1 MSGHWCVIDMEWS
14 LSFTSFLAHYLHIPK
29 ICLCYWPIVLVW
41 QRWMQDYEWI
51 SQAKENFW
59 NISENYMCI
68 YMYGGYP
75 CDIEQRDTKIIKEKP
90 HHPQTNNFKLFH
102 FSTIQSNQYIHMS
115 SSLSKDSL
123 QLLLRMSKTLQKP
136 LFCIYYITS

>member
-1 MSGHWCVIDMEWS
+1 MSESVKQKKTFDIYQKTTCVYI
-14 LSFTSFLAHYLHIPK
+14 
-29 ICLCYWPIVLVW
+29 
-41 QRWMQDYEWI
+41 
-51 SQAKENFW
+51 
-59 NISENYMCI
+59 
-68 YMYGGYP
+68 MYGGYP
-75 CDIEQRDTKIIKEKP
+75 CDIEQRDTKTIKEKP